1 MNEAVYDAIEALL
14 KEHVRVWKNVKSQE
28 DGLGFV
34 MAQITE
40 FIDDPDQAA
49 DYAYDTGEEH

>member
-1 MNEAVYDAIEALL
+1 MNEAVYDAIKALL

-40 FIDDPDQAA
+40 FIDDPDKAA